1 MSRLLIGGAIAL
13 TVPAMC
19 LRLTGFH
26 LAPPIEALL
35 FGLAVLGA
43 AFVLSWVA
51 EVAQLEISQALALAI
66 VALIAVLP
74 EYAVDLYF
82 AWAAA
87 ERPEY
92 AGYATAN
99 MTGANRL
106 LVGLGWP
113 VVVLVFGLRFRR
125 SGIRLEPGQAVDVAF
140 LGVATIYALVIP
152 IKGGISLIDT
162 AVLFALFGGYMWRTA
177 HAPRHEPELVG
188 PAELLGRLP
197 RRRRRAATLALFLYS
212 GLVILLAAEPFAEA
226 LVESGEPLGVD
237 EFLLVQWVAPLASEA
252 PEFII
257 ASLWAFRG
265 DARAGLGALLSS
277 KVNQWTLLIG
287 TIPVAYSIGLG
298 RPGSLPLDL
307 RQEHELWLTAAQSL
321 FAVAVLVDLRLG
333 LREAVLLFILFA
345 AQFLFPDIH
354 IEAAIA
360 YTVLAILY
368 LAWYRGHLGSVFR
381 RGIGAAPRQ

>member
-13 TVPAMC
+13 TVPAVY
-19 LRLTGFH
+19 LRFGGFH
-26 LAPPIEALL
+26 LAPPVEALL

-43 AFVLSWVA
+43 AFLLSWVA
-51 EVAQLEISQALALAI
+51 EVAQLEISQALAVAI

-87 ERPEY
+87 ERPSY

-106 LVGLGWP
+106 LVGIGWP
-113 VVVLVFGLRFRR
+113 VVVVLFGLRFRR
-125 SGIRLEPGQAVDVAF
+125 RGVRLEPVQSVDVTFLGLATLYAF
-140 LGVATIYALVIP
+140 LIP
-152 IKGGISLIDT
+152 IEGTLSLIDT
-162 AVLFALFGGYMWRTA
+162 AVLFTLFAGYIWRTA
-177 HAPRHEPELVG
+177 HAERHEPELVG

-197 RRRRRAATLALFLYS
+197 RRTRRAVTVLLFLFA
-212 GLVILLAAEPFAEA
+212 GVVILLAAEPFAEA
-226 LVESGEPLGVD
+226 LVESGEPLGID
-237 EFLLVQWVAPLASEA
+237 EFLLVQWVAPFASEA

-265 DARAGLGALLSS
+265 DPRAGLGALLSS

-298 RPGSLPLDL
+298 EPGALPLDL
-307 RQEHELWLTAAQSL
+307 RQEHELWLTGAQSL
-321 FAVAVLVDLRLG
+321 FAVAVLADLRLG
-333 LREAVLLFILFA
+333 LREAILLFVLFA

-360 YTVLAILY
+360 YTVLAAFY
-368 LAWYRGHLGSVFR
+368 LTWHRRKLGPLFRTGLSRGSH
-381 RGIGAAPRQ
+381 